1 VQNQYLNTAETLRQA
16 MSENPNLKVFVGC
29 GYYDLATPFFA
40 AEYTFN
46 HMAMTPAQ
54 KKNVTFSY
62 YEAGHMMYIHKE
74 SLVKLK
80 KDVDRFYE
88 EALKP

>member
-1 VQNQYLNTAETLRQA
+1 VLNTAETLRQA
-16 MSENPNLKVFVGC
+16 MSQNPSLKVLVGC

-46 HMAMTPAQ
+46 HAALTPQQ
-54 KKNVTFSY
+54 KKNVTFTD
-62 YEAGHMMYIHKE
+62 YEVGHMMYIHKA
-74 SLVKLK
+74 SLMKLK
-80 KDVDRFYE
+80 QDVDRFYE